1 MNGAAHRGNLHPDVN
16 VYENSY
22 ASGYPG
28 PASLANY
35 DEQQASTLKTSFSL
49 YLRSSE
55 IFSVH
60 YSESHYK

>member
-35 DEQQASTLKTSFSL
+35 DEQQALILKTSFFSL
-49 YLRSSE
+49 PQVL
-55 IFSVH
+55 
-60 YSESHYK
+60 